1 MKQHLTE
8 LKVVQPEIKK
18 QLMSIAGKFK
28 DYLERKEK
36 KAILLAK
43 YDKICLLTEEF
54 RTGDKLPSIDLLFNL
69 YIAYVT
75 MNDFKIRS
83 EEYQNVE
90 IMELRMYFLMH
101 ALAHLDEYF

>member
-1 MKQHLTE
+1 ME
-8 LKVVQPEIKK
+8 PEIKK
-18 QLMSIAGKFK
+18 QLLSITGKFK
-28 DYLERKEK
+28 DYLDRKEK
-36 KAILLAK
+36 KAILLAR

-54 RTGDKLPSIDLLFNL
+54 RTGDKLSSIDLLFNL

-83 EEYQNVE
+83 EEYHKVE